1 VFDLLF
7 INVQVATAFLF
18 QALFSNAKTATVG
31 CVVYVLIS
39 GLLAKFLFE
48 ALLESQGFSYAGV
61 IGMQLLVPFS
71 LYRGYYE
78 LAAFGLAA
86 SYQPRDAPD
95 AAGVGLT
102 WAKVRGSRGMDDVM
116 IIFLIEW
123 VVIALAA
130 YYLDS
135 VLATGSGLKRHPLF
149 FLRGLRGGAKAKAK
163 ADAELSQLP
172 ASVAVETQASDVLAC
187 RDAALSISDPSQVAV
202 LARQLAKTYRSMDG
216 APPKVACR
224 ELSIAIPAGEC
235 FGLLGPNG
243 AGKTTM
249 IGLLIGFLQPSAGA
263 AYIQGHD
270 LQTELATVYS
280 LLGVCPQHDLLWET
294 LSAREHLRFYGR
306 LKCLRGAELEAACE
320 EALRGVN
327 LHNGGVGDRPCGTY
341 SGGMKRRLSVASA
354 CPAVCLPARAIF
366 ARHAE
371 IVLMRAPFATP
382 SRAHRRPARRVFG

>member
-1 VFDLLF
+1 MV
-7 INVQVATAFLF
+7 
-18 QALFSNAKTATVG
+18 
-31 CVVYVLIS
+31 
-39 GLLAKFLFE
+39 
-48 ALLESQGFSYAGV
+48 
-61 IGMQLLVPFS
+61 
-71 LYRGYYE
+71 
-78 LAAFGLAA
+78 
-86 SYQPRDAPD
+86 
-95 AAGVGLT
+95 
-102 WAKVRGSRGMDDVM
+102 
-116 IIFLIEW
+116 IFLVEW

-130 YYLDS
+130 YYLDA
-135 VLATGSGLKRHPLF
+135 VLATGSGVKRHPLF
-149 FLRGLRGGAKAKAK
+149 FLRRGGSAKARAH
-163 ADAELSQLP
+163 DAVLP
-172 ASVAVETQASDVLAC
+172 ASVAVETQAADVQAC
-187 RDAALSISDPSQVAV
+187 RDAALSITDPSQVAV
-202 LARQLAKTYRSMDG
+202 LARQLAKTYRSVDG
-216 APPKVACR
+216 APPKMACR
-224 ELSIAIPAGEC
+224 ELSVAIPAGEC

-382 SRAHRRPARRVFG
+382 SRAHRRPARRVSG